1 MIDLEG
7 YRAYTDE
14 ELAGMYREGDEGAL
28 DALLVRYTDMV
39 RIKAGSMFILGG
51 DTTDLAQEGMV
62 GLMQAA
68 RDYDCGRDASFRTF
82 ASLCVTRKLYDA
94 LRRDGSVKHLPLNTA
109 LSLQMIVGDEEGEE
123 GAPLISILPDKETEN
138 PEAMVLDQERTAELQ
153 QALDRVLS
161 PLERQ
166 VLELLLTGM
175 GYVEIAHVL
184 NRPEKSIDNALQRL
198 RGKVRKL
205 LAAEDPV

>member
-1 MIDLEG
+1 MIDREEYG
-7 YRAYTDE
+7 AYTDE
-14 ELAGMYREGDEGAL
+14 ELAGMYREGDQGAL

-94 LRRDGSVKHLPLNTA
+94 LRRDGSVKHLP
-109 LSLQMIVGDEEGEE
+109 
-123 GAPLISILPDKETEN
+123 
-138 PEAMVLDQERTAELQ
+138 
-153 QALDRVLS
+153 
-161 PLERQ
+161 
-166 VLELLLTGM
+166 
-175 GYVEIAHVL
+175 
-184 NRPEKSIDNALQRL
+184 
-198 RGKVRKL
+198 
-205 LAAEDPV
+205 